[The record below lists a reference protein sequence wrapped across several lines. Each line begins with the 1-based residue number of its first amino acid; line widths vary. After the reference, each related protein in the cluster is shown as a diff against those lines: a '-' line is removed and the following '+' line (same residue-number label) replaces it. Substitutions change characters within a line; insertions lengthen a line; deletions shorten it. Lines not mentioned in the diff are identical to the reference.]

1 VQERPK
7 LILKAIETWGYQV
20 APERRTVTLNQLKV
34 FVLAVRLGSMR
45 AAAQALG
52 VSEPAVSQALT
63 ALRQSLGDALL
74 VREGSGMVLTPA
86 GRRVVG
92 LASQMVNLA
101 VEAEAAVRHAQGSP
115 ELIRVVATATVGE
128 AVVPALL
135 QAYTHRALNVEA
147 TLGIGTVAEMTALLT
162 ERLADVAIGPRLS
175 GPAAVGIISEPL
187 QRFRLAFVASRAD
200 PLTANGP
207 VSLARLREVDWLV
220 DPTGTDPLSEVGHL
234 LAHARVAESR
244 IRVFPSQSAAWAAAA
259 SGTGIAPAV
268 EHIFT
273 ATGNPT
279 LVVVPVQGSP
289 YPMFWY
295 ASMLGGDRTP
305 TTASRLRRFLG
316 TPDALQAMYR
326 SDGGVPASKFRPP
339 VHVTIWN

>member
-1 VQERPK
+1 M
-7 LILKAIETWGYQV
+7 
-20 APERRTVTLNQLKV
+20 VTLNQLKV
-34 FVLAVRLGSMR
+34 FVLAVRLGSLR

-63 ALRQSLGDALL
+63 ALRQSLGDPLL
-74 VREGSGMVLTPA
+74 VREGSAMVLTPA

-101 VEAEAAVRHAQGSP
+101 VEAEVAVRHAQGSP

-135 QAYTHRALNVEA
+135 QAYTNRASNIEA
-147 TLGIGTVAEMTALLT
+147 TLGIGSVEEMGALLT

-175 GPAAVGIISEPL
+175 GPTAPGIVSEPL
-187 QRFRLAFVASRAD
+187 QRFRLALLASRTD
-200 PLTANGP
+200 PLTSGGT
-207 VSLARLREVDWLV
+207 VTLSRLGGVDWLV
-220 DPTGTDPLSEVGHL
+220 DPTGTDPRSEVGHL
-234 LAHARVAESR
+234 LAHARVPESR

-259 SGTGIAPAV
+259 SGAGIAPAV

-273 ATGNPT
+273 AVGHPT
-279 LVVVPVQGSP
+279 LAPVPVEGSP
-289 YPMFWY
+289 YTMFWY
-295 ASMLGGDRTP
+295 ASMVGGERMP
-305 TTASRLRRFLG
+305 TTAARLRRFLA

-326 SDGGVPASKFRPP
+326 TDGGVPASKFKPP
-339 VHVTIWN
+339 VHVTIWS

>member
-1 VQERPK
+1 M
-7 LILKAIETWGYQV
+7 
-20 APERRTVTLNQLKV
+20 TLNQLKV

-52 VSEPAVSQALT
+52 VSEPAVSQALA
-63 ALRQSLGDALL
+63 ALRQSLGDPLL

-101 VEAEAAVRHAQGSP
+101 VEAEAAVRHAHGSP
-115 ELIRVVATATVGE
+115 ELIRVAATATVGE

-135 QAYTHRALNVEA
+135 QAYTNRATNVEA
-147 TLGIGTVAEMTALLT
+147 TLGIGTVQELTALLT

-175 GPAAVGIISEPL
+175 GPAAVGILSEPL
-187 QRFRLAFVASRAD
+187 QRYRLTFVAARSD
-200 PLTANGP
+200 PLTSTGP

-220 DPTGTDPLSEVGHL
+220 DPSGTDPLSEVGHL
-234 LAHARVAESR
+234 LGHARVPESR

-259 SGTGIAPAV
+259 TGAGIAPAV
-268 EHIFT
+268 EHLLGG
-273 ATGNPT
+273 TGHPG
-279 LVVVPVQGSP
+279 LGFVPVQGAP
-289 YPMFWY
+289 FPMFWY
-295 ASMLGGDRTP
+295 ASMLSGDRTP
-305 TTASRLRRFLG
+305 ATASRLRRFLA

-326 SDGGVPASKFRPP
+326 TDGGVPASRFRPP

>member
-1 VQERPK
+1 M
-7 LILKAIETWGYQV
+7 
-20 APERRTVTLNQLKV
+20 TLNQLKV
-34 FVLAVRLGSMR
+34 FVLAVRLGSLR

-63 ALRQSLGDALL
+63 ALRQSLGDPLL

-101 VEAEAAVRHAQGSP
+101 VEAEAAVRHAHGSP
-115 ELIRVVATATVGE
+115 ELIRIVATATVGE

-135 QAYTHRALNVEA
+135 QAYTHRTAVEA
-147 TLGIGTVAEMTALLT
+147 TLGIGTVEELSALLN

-175 GPAAVGIISEPL
+175 GPAAVGITSEPL
-187 QRFRLAFVASRAD
+187 QRYRLAFVASPAD
-200 PLTANGP
+200 PLTSNGP

-220 DPTGTDPLSEVGHL
+220 DPSGTDPLSEVGHL
-234 LAHARVAESR
+234 LSHARVAESR

-259 SGTGIAPAV
+259 SGTGVAPAV

-273 ATGNPT
+273 ATRHPG
-279 LVVVPVQGSP
+279 LAVVPVQGSP
-289 YPMFWY
+289 FPMLWY
-295 ASMLGGDRTP
+295 ASMLGGERTP
-305 TTASRLRRFLG
+305 ATAARLRRFLA

-326 SDGGVPASKFRPP
+326 TDGGVPASRFRPP

>member
-1 VQERPK
+1 MARAAQK
-7 LILKAIETWGYQV
+7 
-20 APERRTVTLNQLKV
+20 RRTVTLNQLKV

-63 ALRQSLGDALL
+63 ALRQSLGDPLL

-101 VEAEAAVRHAQGSP
+101 VEAEAAVRHAHGSP

-135 QAYTHRALNVEA
+135 QAYTHRTNVEA
-147 TLGIGTVAEMTALLT
+147 SLGIGSVQELGALLT

-175 GPAAVGIISEPL
+175 GPAAIGIISEPL
-187 QRFRLAFVASRAD
+187 QRYRLTFVAARTD
-200 PLTANGP
+200 PLTSNGE
-207 VSLARLREVDWLV
+207 VSLGRLREVDWLV
-220 DPTGTDPLSEVGHL
+220 DPSGTDPLNEVGHL
-234 LAHARVAESR
+234 LAHARVPESR

-259 SGTGIAPAV
+259 AGHGIAPAV
-268 EHIFT
+268 EHIFS
-273 ATGNPT
+273 ATGHPG
-279 LVVVPVQGSP
+279 LACVPVHGSP
-289 YPMFWY
+289 FPMFWY
-295 ASMLGGDRTP
+295 ASMLGGERMP
-305 TTASRLRRFLG
+305 ANAVRLRRFLG
-316 TPDALQAMYR
+316 TPNALQAMYR
-326 SDGGVPASKFRPP
+326 TDGGVPASRFKPP